1 MLRPHSSLSG
11 APASPFEVATSCGR
25 YCSALRGRALK
36 RRPRGSDG
44 RGSGSGGDVTTASL
58 SRVACIPRRG
68 NSPERRARV
77 RQSRINQ
84 RRDATTGF
92 AEPHHLQG
100 ARSRSNLHAEDA
112 APPFTVA
119 PDLIFQSLP
128 LWQLL
133 INDDVDSRAAHPYGL
148 TEPLKIAALRHG
160 RSRL

>member
-44 RGSGSGGDVTTASL
+44 RGSGSGANVPTASL
-58 SRVACIPRRG
+58 SRAACIPRRG

-77 RQSRINQ
+77 RQSRMNQ

-100 ARSRSNLHAEDA
+100 ARSRSIFCGTC

-128 LWQLL
+128 VWQLL
-133 INDDVDSRAAHPYGL
+133 INDNIDFMPPTLVGWLSPCRS
-148 TEPLKIAALRHG
+148 PL
-160 RSRL
+160 